1 MRNWSPDRMNS
12 TTQKK
17 VIVIPCSGIGK
28 ALGTVGRE
36 ATYEV
41 VENMR
46 KDVTQTICLALLVS
60 GDEESVQL
68 VQRNKCI
75 TVDGCPLQ
83 CAEKNV
89 RIAGGD
95 LAASLRVVDALR
107 ENRGLKP
114 KSVAFLDR
122 DGQQLTRA
130 VAEQIAS
137 KVDAILGA

>member
-1 MRNWSPDRMNS
+1 MNS

-114 KSVAFLDR
+114 KSVTFLDR

>member
-1 MRNWSPDRMNS
+1 MNS
-12 TTQKK
+12 TTQNK
-17 VIVIPCSGIGK
+17 VVVIPCSGIGK

-41 VENMR
+41 IESMR

-95 LAASLRVVDALR
+95 LAANLRVVDALR

-114 KSVAFLDR
+114 KSVAFLDS

-130 VAEQIAS
+130 VAKKIAS

>member
-12 TTQKK
+12 TTQNK

-28 ALGTVGRE
+28 ALGTVSRE

-114 KSVAFLDR
+114 KSVTFLDR

>member
-1 MRNWSPDRMNS
+1 MNS
-12 TTQKK
+12 TTQNK

-46 KDVTQTICLALLVS
+46 KDVTETICLALLVS

>member
-1 MRNWSPDRMNS
+1 MNS
-12 TTQKK
+12 TTQNK
-17 VIVIPCSGIGK
+17 VVVIPCSGIGK

-46 KDVTQTICLALLVS
+46 KDVTETICLALLVS

-130 VAEQIAS
+130 VAERIAS

>member
-1 MRNWSPDRMNS
+1 MNS
-12 TTQKK
+12 TTQNK
-17 VIVIPCSGIGK
+17 VVVIPCSGIGK

-41 VENMR
+41 IESMR

>member
-1 MRNWSPDRMNS
+1 MNS

-41 VENMR
+41 VESMR

>member
-1 MRNWSPDRMNS
+1 MNS

-46 KDVTQTICLALLVS
+46 KEATQTICLALLVS

-114 KSVAFLDR
+114 KSVAFLDS

-130 VAEQIAS
+130 VAERIAS